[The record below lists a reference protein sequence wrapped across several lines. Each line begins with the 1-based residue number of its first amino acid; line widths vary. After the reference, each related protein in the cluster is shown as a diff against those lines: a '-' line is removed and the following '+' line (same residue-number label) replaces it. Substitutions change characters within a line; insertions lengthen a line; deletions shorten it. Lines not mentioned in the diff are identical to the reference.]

1 MLLTVLAIWL
11 GLAVPAAVLVAAVGR
26 SALREDEDLG
36 HLPTPVVDARAATT
50 GAPASASTQGSTPMS
65 RSSSTTC

>member
-36 HLPTPVVDARAATT
+36 HLLPPVVAASAATT
-50 GAPASASTQGSTPMS
+50 GAPASTQGSTPMS

>member
-1 MLLTVLAIWL
+1 MLLTVLVIWL

-26 SALREDEDLG
+26 SGLYEDVELG
-36 HLPTPVVDARAATT
+36 HLPTPVGAASAVPT
-50 GAPASASTQGSTPMS
+50 GAPGRPSAQGSTPMS